1 MLLSLWV
8 EELLEWLVVIV
19 CLSETAGT
27 GELPGRELP
36 TELEG
41 LELVQF

>member
-1 MLLSLWV
+1 MLSLLV
-8 EELLEWLVVIV
+8 EELLEWPVVTV
-19 CLSETAGT
+19 CPSKSPGT

-41 LELVQF
+41 LELAQF